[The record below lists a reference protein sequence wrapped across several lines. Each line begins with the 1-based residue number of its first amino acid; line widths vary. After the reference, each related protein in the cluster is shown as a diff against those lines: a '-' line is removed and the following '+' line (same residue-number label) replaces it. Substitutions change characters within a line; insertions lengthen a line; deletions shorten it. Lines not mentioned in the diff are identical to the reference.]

1 MAVTDPAVT
10 DTNRFE
16 PLRRRFLSLGLGE
29 IVAAAVFAL
38 VPTQLPFI
46 AADGAEAAL
55 WSALLPLLFILVQA
69 GIYWLLARHHLP
81 GPIPRTTAGVYRSLR
96 IINPLVL
103 LASGIG
109 IVVTWPGTSLSA
121 VLIIAVWLFAVAEY
135 VNYFHF
141 RLSYPWSMWAGQVG
155 RWSTPRLVRD
165 LRRA

>member
-1 MAVTDPAVT
+1 MT
-10 DTNRFE
+10 DTDRFA

-29 IVAAAVFAL
+29 IVAAAVFAV
-38 VPTQLPFI
+38 VPTRLAFI
-46 AADGAEAAL
+46 AADGAGTAL
-55 WSALLPLLFILVQA
+55 WCALFPLLFILVQA

-81 GPIPRTTAGVYRSLR
+81 EPVPRAVSRLYRGLR

-103 LASGIG
+103 VASGIG
-109 IVVTWPGTSLSA
+109 IVVAWPGASLSA